1 MSVLVVV
8 KVSGDTATFQK
19 ALADRADEFVAVG
32 DRAKQVGAI
41 HRRFGIGDGV
51 VVAVDEWETAEA
63 FEQFFGDPEDAG
75 VRRLDRRRSRT
86 TGDHDQRGDLLP
98 GRVLSR

>member
-41 HRRFGIGDGV
+41 HHRFGIGDGV

-63 FEQFFGDPEDAG
+63 FEQFFGDPKMREFVASIGAAPVPPEITISEAISSPDEF
-75 VRRLDRRRSRT
+75 
-86 TGDHDQRGDLLP
+86 
-98 GRVLSR
+98 